1 MAVIK
6 TAAGRVCLSRWSMVV
21 TGTFMG
27 LNSLCA
33 LATVLPEERADAMY
47 HYYDGGGVRVTGPAL
62 LVRKNMADKI
72 SVSGSYYTDTISCAS
87 VDVISTA
94 SPFKEKRTEVG
105 AGVDYLYNDSLM
117 SLSITKS
124 DEPDYIADTVSMNVS
139 QDVFGGTTTLNMG
152 YSRGKDTVLEN
163 TNASFSDYVN
173 RYQYRLGVSQIL
185 TPTLR
190 LSLNYEAITDEG
202 YLNSPYRSARY
213 FGAGIAERYPRSR
226 ESQALALRTF
236 FYMQPHSSLRF
247 EYRYFWDTW
256 DIAADTWEAAYNT
269 YISKPWLME
278 LRYRYYTQNNA
289 SFYSDNFT
297 QLQNYMARDK
307 ELSTFKS
314 HTLGGKL
321 TYVFQSRP
329 SFLTKSTINVA
340 YDHIAFK
347 YADFS
352 DVRTGAPY
360 SFSANVVQLFLSIW
374 Y

>member
-1 MAVIK
+1 MTGAV
-6 TAAGRVCLSRWSMVV
+6 
-21 TGTFMG
+21 MG

-33 LATVLPEERADAMY
+33 VATVLPEERADAMY
-47 HYYDGGGVRVTGPAL
+47 HFYDGGGVRVTGPAL

-117 SLSITKS
+117 SLSVTKS
-124 DEPDYIADTVSMNVS
+124 DEPDYRADTVSMNVS

-163 TNASFSDYVN
+163 TDASFSDYVN

-190 LSLNYEAITDEG
+190 VSLNYEAITDEG

-226 ESQALALRTF
+226 ESQAVALRTF
-236 FYMQPHSSLRF
+236 FYMRPHSSLRF
-247 EYRYFWDTW
+247 EYRYFRDTW
-256 DIAADTWEAAYNT
+256 DIAADTWEAAYST
-269 YISKPWLME
+269 YTSKPWLME
-278 LRYRYYTQNNA
+278 LRYRFYTQNNA

-297 QLQNYMARDK
+297 KLQNYMARDK

-329 SFLTKSTINVA
+329 SFLTKSTINLA

-352 DVRTGAPY
+352 DVRSGAPY
-360 SFSANVVQLFLSIW
+360 AFNANVLQLFLSIW